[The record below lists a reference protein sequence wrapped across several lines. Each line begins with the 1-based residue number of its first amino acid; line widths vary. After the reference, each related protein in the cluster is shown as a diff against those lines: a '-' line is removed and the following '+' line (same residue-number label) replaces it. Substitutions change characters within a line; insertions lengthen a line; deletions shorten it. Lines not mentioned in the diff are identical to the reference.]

1 MSATR
6 NVKNGSQQWIGSVLP
21 VADVIS
27 FLKGRQIIDIA
38 SLSVR
43 FRTDLANVGN
53 GEKICDYIK

>member
-21 VADVIS
+21 VADAIS

-43 FRTDLANVGN
+43 YRTDLANIGN
-53 GEKICDYIK
+53 GA